1 MKTTKFQQLIDVC
14 CREFKMVIH
23 DGGVLLFLLFLPL
36 AYPIIYSLIYN
47 PEIVRDVEMVVVDN
61 DRSALSRQLVRSLD
75 ATQEIRVVG
84 YASNLDEGKHAM
96 HSHECFG
103 LLLVPDGFS
112 EKINRGEQ
120 ADAVLFSDMSLLL
133 RYRAF
138 LVAATNVAMEMG
150 SNIQFD
156 KAAALGSNSP
166 VSSSD
171 IMPVSSVYMGNI
183 TAGFDSFVMPGVVI
197 LILHQCIIL
206 AIGMVGGAYREK
218 LRNRIPIESVT
229 DSVTVSM
236 LGRTLCYF
244 TLILV
249 PMLFLVYYVPLI
261 FSFPMAGNIFEI
273 LLFLLPMVLSCIFF
287 GFCFQTIVYERES
300 VFILW
305 VATSIMIL
313 FLSGL
318 TWSRYAMSPLWQ
330 AVGNVLPATWGID
343 GYVKMNTTGASLS
356 QVSEEYV
363 MLWILAIGYALIA
376 YLLHSKSKHRIS

>member
-273 LLFLLPMVLSCIFF
+273 LLFLFPMVLSCIFF

-305 VATSIMIL
+305 VVTSIMIL

>member
-23 DGGVLLFLLFLPL
+23 GGGVLLFLLFLPL

-156 KAAALGSNSP
+156 KAASLGSNSP

-218 LRNRIPIESVT
+218 LRNRIPIAKVT

-318 TWSRYAMSPLWQ
+318 TWPRYAMSPLWQ

-376 YLLHSKSKHRIS
+376 YLLHSKLKHRIS

>member
-103 LLLVPDGFS
+103 LLLIPDGFS